1 MDPVLRSLAIYT
13 FLLVVF
19 RLAGKRTLADITP
32 FDLVLLL
39 IIGEA
44 TSQGLLGDE
53 HSVTNAVVVVT
64 TLVVVDV
71 LVSLA
76 KQHVPALARVTEGVP
91 LLLVD
96 DGELLHERMDRARVD
111 EHDLL
116 EAARTSQGIGSLA
129 EIRYAVL
136 ERNGVISIIPR
147 R

>member
-71 LVSLA
+71 LLSLA

>member
-71 LVSLA
+71 LLSLA

-111 EHDLL
+111 EHDLF